1 MEGHVW
7 MTNTHGGRQGN
18 EEIVRGTTEMDGRLA
33 LDWIARRGA
42 YLAYIGDGMAERPDC
57 DMFQTGVVEID
68 GYRDCNRGIFII
80 LGCCRLGLYGLE

>member
-1 MEGHVW
+1 MRRLYEGLQKW
-7 MTNTHGGRQGN
+7 
-18 EEIVRGTTEMDGRLA
+18 MDGWH
-33 LDWIARRGA
+33 WIGSQEGGA